1 MKMTTD
7 EDELGSKNQTA
18 ISRMFTA
25 IWKRIT
31 EGLEWPKM
39 EEIWKEK
46 RNHAFSKRLVKL
58 LVTQDVSWN
67 ASFLAEDI
75 TISIGLGQG
84 RKAEG
89 TSEVIPLDKTRS
101 SSPETPL
108 IMAARTGIKEIV
120 YEILKE
126 YPEAVDHV
134 SENEQNILH
143 VAIMHRNEKIFN
155 LIQKK
160 VINLH
165 RLASKIDHN
174 GYTILHHVA
183 DMTYYHAT
191 RPGPAFQLQEEL
203 EWSKVSLY

>member
-1 MKMTTD
+1 
-7 EDELGSKNQTA
+7 
-18 ISRMFTA
+18 
-25 IWKRIT
+25 
-31 EGLEWPKM
+31 M

-58 LVTQDVSWN
+58 LMTQDVSWN
-67 ASFLAEDI
+67 ASFLAEDV

-84 RKAEG
+84 RKADG
-89 TSEVIPLDKTRS
+89 TIEVIPLA
-101 SSPETPL
+101 ETPL

-203 EWSKVSLY
+203 RWSKVSLY